1 MRQAAA
7 RAVKRNKW
15 STSDSD
21 NESIKSDGSNY
32 EMSDIESEISEE
44 HSDSNASSDFNPFN
58 SGSDSDD
65 DPWSRKKKGKK
76 QKKSP
81 KKRTST
87 QDKLSLLLS
96 RKTNKGRIGVNSNDR
111 KLLTCELVAKTNG
124 AAANF
129 KPTAPPMDAI
139 ERACSMKEELLSAI
153 ERLGEKLPPNTL
165 DQLIDELGG
174 PENVAEMTGTKTRKT

>member
-1 MRQAAA
+1 MLHAVRQAAA

-15 STSDSD
+15 STSDSEND
-21 NESIKSDGSNY
+21 SIKSDGSNY

-44 HSDSNASSDFNPFN
+44 HSDSNMSSDFNPFN

-96 RKTNKGRIGVNSNDR
+96 QKTNKGKIGINDKTMLIEYVSSKDKWICSKFQTHCTSNGCHR
-111 KLLTCELVAKTNG
+111 TCL
-124 AAANF
+124 
-129 KPTAPPMDAI
+129 
-139 ERACSMKEELLSAI
+139 
-153 ERLGEKLPPNTL
+153 
-165 DQLIDELGG
+165 
-174 PENVAEMTGTKTRKT
+174 

>member
-1 MRQAAA
+1 MRQAAV

-15 STSDSD
+15 STSDSEND
-21 NESIKSDGSNY
+21 SIKSDGSNY
-32 EMSDIESEISEE
+32 EMSDNESEISEG
-44 HSDSNASSDFNPFN
+44 HSDSNASSDFNPFH

-96 RKTNKGRIGVNSNDR
+96 RKSSKGKWSIQLNIWSYYSN
-111 KLLTCELVAKTNG
+111 
-124 AAANF
+124 
-129 KPTAPPMDAI
+129 
-139 ERACSMKEELLSAI
+139 
-153 ERLGEKLPPNTL
+153 
-165 DQLIDELGG
+165 
-174 PENVAEMTGTKTRKT
+174 NVRPVFA